1 MKYKMFCTL
10 IWLIN
15 VVWLSFFGINNALA
29 VNYFSLETNPP
40 CQILLEREF
49 QEEIIFSG
57 DSVFIEQT
65 SDVVQ
70 EKYKLGFDYFA
81 ELRGLGR
88 TGSIHKVLGGDDLVL
103 VIHDRELPCRALLS
117 VVSDEML
124 PANRQHASDF
134 NGAEQIDDGSSQNQE
149 ISSNEILPV
158 DDEPP
163 EIVISAITN
172 EGKQGVIRGRVA
184 DKSGVAELIIDGSK
198 VSFGINGNFEFKTF
212 VPSSGL
218 EVEVKATDNRGFT
231 TVAFASFDRN
241 ENNLAPLLRFDRLN
255 PLGKEVQSKPAALA
269 LIIGV
274 AEYENTNAKA
284 LFADN
289 DALMFRDFASAVLG
303 IPEPRIHT
311 LINSGADERKLYLSL
326 KNWLSR
332 AVKQNQSDVYVFFAG
347 HGLASDDGE
356 QMYLL
361 PYDGAPEL
369 LDRTAILREELFA
382 DIASAKPRS
391 VTVFLDTC
399 YSGTTRGTDM
409 LIASRPIAIKALKQS
424 VPEGFT
430 VMTAAAGD
438 QTAKPLEEAKHG
450 MFSYFLMKGM
460 EGEADVNQDNKI
472 TAGELHSYVQTNVI
486 QQSSGSQTP
495 ELQGDTNR
503 VLVQFQ

>member
-1 MKYKMFCTL
+1 MKYKIFGTMIL
-10 IWLIN
+10 LIN
-15 VVWLSFFGINNALA
+15 VVGFSFFCINAALA

-65 SDVVQ
+65 SDVIQ

-103 VIHDRELPCRALLS
+103 VIHDRDLPCRALLS

-124 PANRQHASDF
+124 LANRQYASDF
-134 NGAEQIDDGSSQNQE
+134 NGVEKIDNGSAQNQE
-149 ISSNEILPV
+149 ILNNEILPM
-158 DDEPP
+158 DNEPP
-163 EIVISAITN
+163 EIVMSAILN
-172 EGKQGVIRGRVA
+172 EGKQGIIRGRVT
-184 DKSGVAELIIDGSK
+184 DESGVAELIIDGSK
-198 VSFGINGNFEFKTF
+198 VILGINGNFEFKTF

-218 EVEVKATDNRGFT
+218 EVEVKATDIRGFT
-231 TVAFASFDRN
+231 AIAFASFDRN
-241 ENNLAPLLRFDRLN
+241 ENNLAPLLTFDRLN
-255 PLGKEVQSKPAALA
+255 PLGKKVQSKPAALA
-269 LIIGV
+269 LIVGV
-274 AEYENTNAKA
+274 AKYENTNAKA

-303 IPEPRIHT
+303 IPESRIHT

-332 AVKQNQSDVYVFFAG
+332 AVKQNQSDVYIFFAG

-369 LDRTAILREELFA
+369 LDRTAILREELFD
-382 DIASAKPRS
+382 DIASANPRS

-399 YSGTTRGTDM
+399 YSGTTRSTDM

-424 VPEGFT
+424 VPDGFT

-450 MFSYFLMKGM
+450 LFSYFLMKGM
-460 EGEADVNQDNKI
+460 EGEADANKDNQI

-495 ELQGDTNR
+495 ELQGDADR

>member
-1 MKYKMFCTL
+1 MKYKIFGTL
-10 IWLIN
+10 NWLIT
-15 VVWLSFFGINNALA
+15 VFGFSFFGVNNAFA
-29 VNYFSLETNPP
+29 VNYFSLETNIP

-49 QEEIIFSG
+49 QEEIILSDG
-57 DSVFIEQT
+57 SVFIEKT
-65 SDVVQ
+65 SDVIQ

-81 ELRGLGR
+81 ELKGLGR
-88 TGSIHKVLGGDDLVL
+88 TGSIHRVLGGDDLVL

-117 VVSDEML
+117 VVSGEML
-124 PANRQHASDF
+124 PANKQQASDF
-134 NGAEQIDDGSSQNQE
+134 DLAEQFEDGGSRNQE
-149 ISSNEILPV
+149 ISNNEILPMDNV
-158 DDEPP
+158 PP
-163 EIVISAITN
+163 EIIINAIMN
-172 EGKQGVIRGRVA
+172 EGKQGTIRGRVT
-184 DKSGVAELIIDGSK
+184 DESGVAELIIDGSK
-198 VSFGINGNFEFKTF
+198 ISFGINGNFEFKTF
-212 VPSSGL
+212 VPSNGL

-231 TVAFASFDRN
+231 TIAFASFDRN
-241 ENNLAPLLRFDRLN
+241 ENNLAPLLTFDRLN

-269 LIIGV
+269 LIVGV
-274 AEYENTNAKA
+274 AKYENTNAKA

-369 LDRTAILREELFA
+369 LDRTAILREELFE
-382 DIASAKPRS
+382 DIASANPRS

-424 VPEGFT
+424 VPDNFT
-430 VMTAAAGD
+430 VITAAAGD

-460 EGEADVNQDNKI
+460 EGEADANQDNKI
-472 TAGELHSYVQTNVI
+472 TAGELHGYVQTNVM

-495 ELQGDTNR
+495 ELQGDADTI
-503 VLVQFQ
+503 LVQFQ

>member
-1 MKYKMFCTL
+1 MKYKTFGTL

-15 VVWLSFFGINNALA
+15 VVGFSFFCTNTALA

-40 CQILLEREF
+40 CQMLLEREF
-49 QEEIIFSG
+49 QEEIIFSD

-65 SDVVQ
+65 SDVIQ

-103 VIHDRELPCRALLS
+103 VIHDRDLPCRALLS

-124 PANRQHASDF
+124 PANRQYTSDF
-134 NGAEQIDDGSSQNQE
+134 NGVEQIDDGSAQNQE
-149 ISSNEILPV
+149 MLNNEILPV
-158 DDEPP
+158 DNEPP
-163 EIVISAITN
+163 EIVMSAIMH
-172 EGKQGVIRGRVA
+172 EGKQGIIRGRVT
-184 DKSGVAELIIDGSK
+184 DESGVAELIIDGST
-198 VSFGINGNFEFKTF
+198 VILGINGNFEFKTF

-218 EVEVKATDNRGFT
+218 DVEVKATDNRGFT
-231 TVAFASFDRN
+231 TIAFASFDRI
-241 ENNLAPLLRFDRLN
+241 ENNLTPLLTFDRLN

-269 LIIGV
+269 LIVGV
-274 AEYENTNAKA
+274 AKYENTNAEA

-303 IPEPRIHT
+303 IPESRIHT

-332 AVKQNQSDVYVFFAG
+332 AIKRNQSDVYVFFAG

-369 LDRTAILREELFA
+369 LDRTAILREELFD
-382 DIASAKPRS
+382 DIASANPRS

-424 VPEGFT
+424 VPDNFT

-438 QTAKPLEEAKHG
+438 QTAKPLEEAAHG

-460 EGEADVNQDNKI
+460 EGEADANQDNKI
-472 TAGELHSYVQTNVI
+472 TAGELHTYVETNVI

-495 ELQGDTNR
+495 ELQGDADR